1 MLRIVFRLMISI
13 KRVQMHLRLQM
24 LLMFGSFLISLQG
37 ELGTSCWL
45 SICKE
50 IAFRESISV
59 SKQVLSIS

>member
-1 MLRIVFRLMISI
+1 MIYI

-24 LLMFGSFLISLQG
+24 LLVLGSFLISLQG

-50 IAFRESISV
+50 IAFWE
-59 SKQVLSIS
+59 